1 MLLNAQRAREIPDLV
16 LLGFEV
22 IVLLVGQNEA
32 QSQESCFDERKLVLA
47 AIPDVLLANG
57 GIDLSR
63 KQVIHPG
70 ILPIDLGRS
79 VFISEE
85 FSGKRIGTVS
95 ALGGGK
101 IQILLCGEIARVI
114 GDDVNE
120 AGFGLGVAEL
130 CEGMD
135 IVFGYFHGTGISLV
149 RGSKLRASDRDLG
162 PQRRAQI
169 CPLKTEAGQ
178 VLCGTGFK
186 VGIELGL
193 RIPVMTFYTWNGDCL
208 EGKGIEPDY
217 TVELSRDTLK
227 EGKDPQLQKAV
238 EVARQL

>member
-22 IVLLVGQNEA
+22 FVLLVGQNEA
-32 QSQESCFDERKLVLA
+32 QSQESCLDERKLVFA
-47 AIPDVLLANG
+47 AIPYVLLANG

-101 IQILLCGEIARVI
+101 IQILLCGEIARVS

-135 IVFGYFHGTGISLV
+135 IVFGYFHGGWNLPGCEIQNRVKWSPRFRQVAKVLN
-149 RGSKLRASDRDLG
+149 LRASNWDFE
-162 PQRRAQI
+162 PQ
-169 CPLKTEAGQ
+169 CKT
-178 VLCGTGFK
+178 
-186 VGIELGL
+186 
-193 RIPVMTFYTWNGDCL
+193 
-208 EGKGIEPDY
+208 
-217 TVELSRDTLK
+217 
-227 EGKDPQLQKAV
+227 
-238 EVARQL
+238 